1 MGRLEKKVA
10 IITGAASGIGL
21 AICKAFAK
29 EGAIVVMADINM
41 EKCAGEAE
49 ELQKKGYPVEVYKCD
64 VGDADSVA
72 SLIENTVTA
81 FQKIDVLVN
90 NAAIAKSYDITRMK
104 EDEFD
109 ELVNINLKSVFRG
122 IKMSLPYMLRQN
134 SGSIISI
141 SSVQA
146 HRSWDDWT
154 VYAGIKGA
162 IMAMSS
168 QLAGQYGRFNV
179 RFNTIS
185 PGAIMT
191 PLNQERIKNE
201 GEEFLKKSETQA
213 AMNRMG
219 TSQEVAMTAVFL
231 ASDESTFITGEDLKV
246 DGGLCTLP
254 RYI

>member
-10 IITGAASGIGL
+10 IITGAANGIGL

-29 EGAIVVMADINM
+29 EGAIVVMADVNM
-41 EKCAGEAE
+41 EKCIMEAE
-49 ELQKKGYPVEVYKCD
+49 KLRKKGSRIEVYTCD
-64 VGDADSVA
+64 VGDENNVG
-72 SLIENTVTA
+72 SLIKNTVAT
-81 FQKIDVLVN
+81 FHKIDILVN
-90 NAAIAKSYDITRMK
+90 NAAIAKSYDITKMR
-104 EDEFD
+104 EDDFD
-109 ELVNINLKSVFRG
+109 ELININLKSVFRG
-122 IKMSLPYMLRQN
+122 IKMSLPYMLNQK
-134 SGSIISI
+134 SGSIITI

-162 IMAMSS
+162 IMAMTN
-168 QLAGQYGRFNV
+168 QLAGQYGKFNV

-201 GEEFLKKSETQA
+201 GKEFLQKSETQA

-219 TSQEVAMTAVFL
+219 TGHEVAMTAVFL
-231 ASDESTFITGEDLKV
+231 ASDEASFVTGEDLKV

>member
-10 IITGAASGIGL
+10 VVTGAANGIGL
-21 AICKAFAK
+21 AISKAFVV
-29 EGAIVVMADINM
+29 EGAIVVMADRNK
-41 EKCAGEAE
+41 EKCIREAE
-49 ELQKKGYPVEVYKCD
+49 KLRNKGSRVEVYQCD
-64 VGDADSVA
+64 VGEEDNVA
-72 SLIENTVTA
+72 SLIKNTVSV
-81 FQKIDVLVN
+81 FQKIDILVN
-90 NAAIAKSYDITRMK
+90 NAAIAKSYDITKMG

-109 ELVNINLKSVFRG
+109 ELININLKSVFRG
-122 IKMSLPYMLRQN
+122 IKMSLPHMLRQK
-134 SGSIISI
+134 SGSIITI

-162 IMAMSS
+162 IMAMTN
-168 QLAGQYGRFNV
+168 QLAGQYGKFNV

-191 PLNQERIKNE
+191 PLNKERIRNE
-201 GEEFLKKSETQA
+201 GIGFLQKSETQA

-231 ASDESTFITGEDLKV
+231 ASDEASFVTGEDLKV